1 MAEQPELDFPPAS
14 HSASRPARPARRIGF
29 GGFTRQQ
36 MVLGLVAL
44 ALAIWG
50 MWVTRALTAPKQDH
64 IVAARLSALVGDY
77 VEAQRYSGSP
87 PDRVQAEMRAFMASL
102 DKELQRRS
110 ADGQVVLVG
119 EAVLT
124 KNVPDITE
132 SLKKA
137 VFASGVPEPRR
148 ASAEQLQRMQELA
161 AAQSA
166 LAASRQAQL
175 AAPGQIDPM
184 AGAQALSSQVP
195 PATGPFPQPMP
206 QGAPE
211 QIHGPSVSTFGGPD
225 GNGGQ

>member
-1 MAEQPELDFPPAS
+1 MAEQPELDLPPAPT
-14 HSASRPARPARRIGF
+14 SAPQTARGARRVGF
-29 GGFTRQQ
+29 GGFSRQQ
-36 MVLGLVAL
+36 IMFGLIVL
-44 ALAIWG
+44 ALLIWG

-64 IVAARLSALVGDY
+64 IVSARLSALVGDY
-77 VEAQRYSGSP
+77 VEAQRFSGSP
-87 PDRVQAEMRAFMASL
+87 PERVQAEMRAFMSSL

-137 VFASGVPEPRR
+137 VFASGVPEPKRV
-148 ASAEQLQRMQELA
+148 SVEQLQRMQELQ

-166 LAASRQAQL
+166 LAASRQAPL
-175 AAPGQIDPM
+175 ATPGQIDPM
-184 AGAQALSSQVP
+184 AGAQGLAPQDPSAAGPLS
-195 PATGPFPQPMP
+195 QPMRQAVP
-206 QGAPE
+206 GQAPGA
-211 QIHGPSVSTFGGPD
+211 SVSTFGGPY

>member
-1 MAEQPELDFPPAS
+1 MAEQPELDLPPTPSPAPQ
-14 HSASRPARPARRIGF
+14 SARGTRRIGF

-36 MVLGLVAL
+36 IIIGLIVL
-44 ALAIWG
+44 ALFIWG

-64 IVAARLSALVGDY
+64 IVSARLSALVGDY
-77 VEAQRYSGSP
+77 VEAQRFSGSP
-87 PDRVQAEMRAFMASL
+87 PDRVQAEMRAFMSSL

-110 ADGQVVLVG
+110 EGGQVVLVG

-137 VFASGVPEPRR
+137 VFASGIPEPKRV
-148 ASAEQLQRMQELA
+148 SIEQLQRMQELS

-166 LAASRQAQL
+166 LAASRQAPL
-175 AAPGQIDPM
+175 ATPGQIDPM
-184 AGAQALSSQVP
+184 AGAQALSSQDLT
-195 PATGPFPQPMP
+195 AGGPLTQPMP
-206 QGAPE
+206 QAMPGQVP
-211 QIHGPSVSTFGGPD
+211 GPSVSTFGGPD